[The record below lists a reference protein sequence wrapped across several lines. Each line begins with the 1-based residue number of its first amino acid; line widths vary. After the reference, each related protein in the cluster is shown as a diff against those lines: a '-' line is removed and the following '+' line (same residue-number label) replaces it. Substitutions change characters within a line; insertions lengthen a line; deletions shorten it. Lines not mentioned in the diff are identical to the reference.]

1 MGFEP
6 TTTTLAT
13 WCSTPE
19 LLPPVGLATIED
31 DEKMSPSRMNG
42 RPRSKSQYRETEREC
57 KSVLLKNPPG
67 RAVHLTKWFAL
78 AVWTGYLKKSAVP
91 RSPGVSRRQTAWFA
105 VKGPLI
111 MGFQLVVVQGRSAN
125 QALKIGTGV
134 MTVGRQQDCQLRIA
148 SSQVSRKH
156 CQLFEKKGLL
166 LVKDL
171 GSANGTLVNGKR
183 IADQRVL
190 EHGDELT
197 VGSVK
202 FRVERTEDTVMMP
215 GTGHPAS
222 EGAKPGDTAIAQ
234 PISGE
239 DDLIELEDQEPTGV
253 QTTTKANAPH
263 PSSPAGAARSPT
275 AAQSARTEEVV
286 VEISDD
292 AVADYLLNI
301 ELDDEDKV

>member
-1 MGFEP
+1 
-6 TTTTLAT
+6 
-13 WCSTPE
+13 
-19 LLPPVGLATIED
+19 
-31 DEKMSPSRMNG
+31 
-42 RPRSKSQYRETEREC
+42 
-57 KSVLLKNPPG
+57 
-67 RAVHLTKWFAL
+67 
-78 AVWTGYLKKSAVP
+78 
-91 RSPGVSRRQTAWFA
+91 
-105 VKGPLI
+105 
-111 MGFQLVVVQGRSAN
+111 MGFQLVVVQGRSAS

-202 FRVERTEDTVMMP
+202 FRVERTEDTVLMP
-215 GTGHPAS
+215 GSGQPAS
-222 EGAKPGDTAIAQ
+222 GGAKPGDTAIAQ

-239 DDLIELEDQEPTGV
+239 DDLIELEDEEPTGV
-253 QTTTKANAPH
+253 QATTKANAPQA
-263 PSSPAGAARSPT
+263 SSPAGAAKTPSS
-275 AAQSARTEEVV
+275 AQSARTEEVV

-301 ELDDEDKV
+301 DLDDEDKV